1 MLKRNNIIRGIQALL
16 LCVMVFFI
24 YLAFQV
30 YLGGKHLNDVAKEV
44 PLVDV
49 SVIKSYQEDKDEFI
63 RNNHISRDLIEVESP
78 LTFTTDN
85 NLESEV
91 LNSFYVGTI
100 EIPKISVSN
109 RIYLGASRGIL
120 MVGVGI
126 MNGTDIPSIEGGVN
140 SVIAG
145 HRGYRGVG
153 TFFQDINKLSVG
165 DDIIVTTPLYRLE
178 YKVTGQKVVKP
189 TEIQH
194 MGRDNSKSLLTL
206 VTCTPMYVWTDRL
219 LVDAELVN
227 YEMIAQ

>member
-1 MLKRNNIIRGIQALL
+1 MLKRNNIIRVIQVLL
-16 LCVMVFFI
+16 LLVTLGFS

-30 YLGGKHLNDVAKEV
+30 YLGGKQLNEVAEEV
-44 PLVDV
+44 PIVDV
-49 SVIKSYQEDKDEFI
+49 SVIKEYQTNKEEFI
-63 RNNHISRDLIEVESP
+63 DKHNISRDLLEVESP
-78 LTFTTDN
+78 LTFTTDHK
-85 NLESEV
+85 LEEEV
-91 LNSFYVGTI
+91 LNGYYIGKI
-100 EIPKISVSN
+100 EIPKINVSN

-126 MNGTDIPSIEGGVN
+126 MNGTDIPSIEGGTN

-153 TFFQDINKLSVG
+153 TFFQNINKLSVG
-165 DDIIVTTPLYRLE
+165 DDIIITTPLYRLT

-194 MGRDNSKSLLTL
+194 MDSDGSKSLLTL

-219 LVDAELVN
+219 LVDAELVS